1 MNLHFLFNI
10 LIIDIEIFLNFFWL
24 SIFRDMNW

>member
-1 MNLHFLFNI
+1 MNLYFLFII

-24 SIFRDMNW
+24 SIFRDMSW